1 MAQTGQDADLLELI
15 FSLRVKTS
23 LAAPREVA
31 IDEIV
36 KRALVDQRGGASAKQ
51 IEQTFKAVPGM
62 PTLREQEIKSSLRR
76 LRAQK
81 LAVTTTEDK
90 YALTVSAKKTVW
102 NDRNAGKQ
110 QIDRCLKT
118 FMSGDANYT
127 KPCVRQYF
135 LRVVAD
141 FFAALADECISIA
154 IERTPLARYV
164 DQDVLYS
171 ICKRR
176 AQEQRFGK
184 DESRKYRDNVF
195 RFLKDT
201 NQTSANLKFAM
212 AQSYYIA
219 KLIGLG
225 DRGQKAFA
233 RELFNDTVFLL
244 DTNVVIRAFDPGGS
258 TARALK
264 ELSGLC
270 REIGARLALSS
281 MTVTEINR
289 TVESKRS
296 PALRTYDFIPPYLI
310 PDTGDDFLV
319 AYKTRKASDPTLKI
333 DKLFDVLSNPA
344 AELQECFNV
353 EVLPT
358 PPKNELL
365 PQAADSDRL
374 RAVVRNASR
383 RIGREGRKT
392 EPHKSDDVVDHDAA
406 HIVLIRQMREK
417 NQPMWFVTGDRTL
430 LAVDQ
435 ELRREGQLPFFY
447 ILVDLLQVLSP
458 YVTGETMLQEFATL
472 FAVGIE
478 NRLFPEHPIFE
489 SADFQIFVDLGLDV
503 KAFSP
508 EETRHYLGTV
518 KQDVLKGG
526 AYSSDLLL
534 QAGYRLEKLLTEDL
548 RTAKEQHKAEAQ
560 NRREVEKAHRELKSK
575 LQELEARTELTE
587 RRARAGSRWAIA
599 LGIVAW
605 FLALCLALVVIL
617 VFGKGDTSIQ
627 KLLNYWQLLAFV
639 ICGPPVVYLGPKL
652 ISFVKASTLGG
663 NQ

>member
-1 MAQTGQDADLLELI
+1 MAHTGQDADFLELI

-23 LAAPREVA
+23 LVAPRQVA
-31 IDEIV
+31 VDEIV
-36 KRALVDQRGGASAKQ
+36 KRALVDRRGGASPKQ
-51 IEQTFKAVPGM
+51 IEQTFKAVAGM
-62 PTLREQEIKSSLRR
+62 PTLREQEIKRSLRR

-81 LAVTTTEDK
+81 LAVTTSDDK

-102 NDRNAGKQ
+102 NDLNAGKQ
-110 QIDRCLKT
+110 LVDRSLKT
-118 FMSGDANYT
+118 FMSHDASYG

-141 FFAALADECISIA
+141 FFAALADECISIT
-154 IERTPLARYV
+154 IECTPLAKYV
-164 DQDVLYS
+164 DQDVFYS

-176 AQEQRFGK
+176 AQEQGFTK
-184 DESRKYRDNVF
+184 EESRKYRDNMV

-233 RELFNDTVFLL
+233 RELFNNTVFLL
-244 DTNVVIRAFDPGGS
+244 DTNVVIRAFDPTGS

-270 REIGARLALSS
+270 REIGARLAVSS

-289 TVESKRS
+289 VVESKRS
-296 PALRTYDFIPPYLI
+296 SAIRTYDLIVPELI
-310 PDTGDDFLV
+310 PDTDDSFLA
-319 AYKTRKASDPTLKI
+319 AYKGRKASDPTLTI
-333 DKLFDVLSNPA
+333 DKLFDLLSNPA
-344 AELQECFNV
+344 TELQECFDV
-353 EVLPT
+353 EVLRT
-358 PPKNELL
+358 PPANELL
-365 PQAADSDRL
+365 SQAADSGPL
-374 RAVVRNASR
+374 RTVVRNASR
-383 RIGREGRKT
+383 RIGPEGGRT
-392 EPHKSDDVVDHDAA
+392 EPYKTDHAVDHDAA
-406 HIVLIRQMREK
+406 HVILIRQMREK
-417 NQPMWFVTGDRTL
+417 KQPMWFVTADRTL
-430 LAVDQ
+430 LTVDQ
-435 ELRREGQLPFFY
+435 ELRTDGQLPFFY
-447 ILVDLLQVLSP
+447 IIVDLLQILSP
-458 YVTGETMLQEFATL
+458 YVTGDTMLEEFATL

-478 NRLFPEHPIFE
+478 KRLFPEHPIFE

-560 NRREVEKAHRELKSK
+560 NRRELEKALEEVKSK
-575 LQELEARTELTE
+575 LQKLENRTNLAE
-587 RRARAGSRWAIA
+587 RQAQTVSRWAIA
-599 LGIVAW
+599 LGILVW
-605 FLALCLALVVIL
+605 VLVLCFVISL
-617 VFGKGDTSIQ
+617 ILYYGKGDTSIQ
-627 KLLNYWQLLAFV
+627 KLLNHSVLIAFF
-639 ICGPPVVYLGPKL
+639 LGSPLVLRFARKL
-652 ISFVKASTLGG
+652 ISWAKA
-663 NQ
+663 

>member
-1 MAQTGQDADLLELI
+1 MGHTGQDADFLELI

-23 LAAPREVA
+23 LAAPRQVA
-31 IDEIV
+31 VDEIV
-36 KRALVDQRGGASAKQ
+36 KRALVDRPGGASPKQ

-233 RELFNDTVFLL
+233 RELFNNTVFLL
-244 DTNVVIRAFDPGGS
+244 DTNVVIPAFDPTGS

-264 ELSGLC
+264 ELSALC
-270 REIGARLALSS
+270 REIGARLAVSS
-281 MTVTEINR
+281 MTVAEMNR
-289 TVESKRS
+289 VVESRRS
-296 PALRTYDFIPPYLI
+296 TAMATYDLIPPGLI
-310 PDTGDDFLV
+310 PDTDDPFLA
-319 AYKTRKASDPTLKI
+319 AYKVRKASDSRFTI
-333 DKLFDVLSNPA
+333 EKLFDLVCNPA
-344 AELQECFNV
+344 TELQERFDV
-353 EVLPT
+353 EVYPT
-358 PPKNELL
+358 APENELL
-365 PQAADSDRL
+365 SQVAYSDRV
-374 RAVVRNASR
+374 RRVVRNASPF
-383 RIGREGRKT
+383 KT
-392 EPHKSDDVVDHDAA
+392 GHAVDHDAA
-406 HIVLIRQMREK
+406 HVVLICQTREK
-417 NQPMWFVTGDRTL
+417 EQPMWFVTADRTL
-430 LAVDQ
+430 LTVDQ
-435 ELRREGQLPFFY
+435 ELQTDGHLPFFY
-447 ILVDLLQVLSP
+447 IIVDLLQVFSP
-458 YVTGETMLQEFATL
+458 YVTGDTMLEDFATL

-478 NRLFPEHPIFE
+478 RRLFPEHPIFE
-489 SADFQIFVDLGLDV
+489 AADFQVFADLELDL
-503 KAFSP
+503 KAFRP
-508 EETRHYLGTV
+508 EETKHYLTTL
-518 KQDVLKGG
+518 KQDVLKEGT
-526 AYSSDLLL
+526 YSKDLLV
-534 QAGYRLEKLLTEDL
+534 QAGYRLEKLITEDL
-548 RTAKEQHKAEAQ
+548 RAAKEQHKAEAQ
-560 NRREVEKAHRELKSK
+560 NRRGLEKVLGGLQSK
-575 LQELEARTELTE
+575 IQELETRTNLAEQQAQTARREKATI
-587 RRARAGSRWAIA
+587 SRWAIA
-599 LGIVAW
+599 LGIFAW
-605 FLALCLALVVIL
+605 VLVLCFVISVIL
-617 VFGKGDTSIQ
+617 YHGKGDTPIQ
-627 KLLNYWQLLAFV
+627 KLLNHGALIAFFLG
-639 ICGPPVVYLGPKL
+639 GPPVLWFARKL
-652 ISFVKASTLGG
+652 ISWVKA
-663 NQ
+663 